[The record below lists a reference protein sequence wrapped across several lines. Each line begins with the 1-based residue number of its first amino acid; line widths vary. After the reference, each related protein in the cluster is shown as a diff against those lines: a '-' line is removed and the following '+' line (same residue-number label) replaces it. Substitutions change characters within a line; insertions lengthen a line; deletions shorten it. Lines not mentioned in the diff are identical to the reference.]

1 MDFSIGSKQ
10 ILQVLHVLSW
20 IIFIGLC
27 IEAGGIIFNS
37 VYALNKP
44 NVAENFWNNTNL
56 SALYA
61 HDKGHFMVQTF
72 LMSIVA
78 IMKAMIFYLII
89 KLFNDKKFSIAQP
102 FSTDV
107 TKLLFM
113 IAWLCLGAGFFS
125 GYGSGYA
132 AWIEKQGVDMPDI
145 ENLRIGGA
153 DVWIFM
159 AVVLFVIGQVFKKG
173 MELQTENELTV

>member
-1 MDFSIGSKQ
+1 MDFSIGSKT

-20 IIFIGLC
+20 IIFIALC

-44 NVAENFWNNTNL
+44 IVAENFWNNSNL

-89 KLFNDKKFSIAQP
+89 KLFNDKKFSITQP

-107 TKLLFM
+107 TKLVFS

-125 GYGSGYA
+125 KYGSGYA
-132 AWIEKQGVDMPDI
+132 AWLEKQGVAMPDI
-145 ENLRIGGA
+145 ETMRIGGA

-159 AVVLFVIGQVFKKG
+159 AVSLFVLGQVFKKG
-173 MELQTENELTV
+173 IELQTENELTV

>member
-1 MDFSIGSKQ
+1 MDFSIGSKT
-10 ILQVLHVLSW
+10 IIQVLHVLSW

-44 NVAENFWNNTNL
+44 IVAENFWNNTNL
-56 SALYA
+56 SVLYA

-78 IMKAMIFYLII
+78 IVKALIFYLII

-102 FSTDV
+102 FSEGV
-107 TKLLFM
+107 TKVVFN

-125 GYGSGYA
+125 KYGLGYA
-132 AWIEKQGVDMPDI
+132 TWLEKQGVAMPDI
-145 ENLRIGGA
+145 ENMRLDGA

-159 AVVLFVIGQVFKKG
+159 AVALFVVGQVFKRG
-173 MELQTENELTV
+173 MELQTESELTV